1 MFFRYILPIMETAD
15 ARKLVSA
22 ALEERRKLVIRLY
35 RSDKYKTYQEIAEVA
50 GVHRNTASQWIRRW
64 EKDGN
69 RTLKT
74 QQRGRPVGC
83 CRRLLAH
90 EEERIRKD
98 LVDHCPDQ
106 LKLPFALWTRQAVR
120 LHIKASFGLEL
131 PIRTVGEYLKRWG
144 FTPQKPVKRAYQ
156 RSDAAVQDWLEN
168 KFPAIK
174 KQAKAE
180 DADIFWGDET
190 GIRNDESKGRS
201 YAPKGSTPVQKV
213 NPVPEKI
220 NMISAISNQG
230 KVHFMFYKETMS
242 AQKLIEFMERI
253 IRSNERKVFLIL
265 DNLRV
270 HHSKALNDFLIEQA
284 AFIKLFY
291 LPSYSPDLNPDEYLN
306 RDLKAN
312 LNNKPLG
319 RAKGKIEE
327 HAKDHMES
335 VTQDSERVIQLFH
348 AETVKYAS

>member
-1 MFFRYILPIMETAD
+1 MKKYTSHQID
-15 ARKLVSA
+15 SV
-22 ALEERRKLVIRLY
+22 ALAERREQSVRLY
-35 RSDKYKTYQEIAEVA
+35 QSGKCKSYKEIGEIVGAHPITI
-50 GVHRNTASQWIRRW
+50 GKWIRSW
-64 EKDGN
+64 KKDGL
-69 RTLKT
+69 RQLKKVNKG
-74 QQRGRPVGC
+74 GRPIGC
-83 CRRLLAH
+83 CRRLLPH
-90 EEERIRKD
+90 EESRIKKD

-120 LHIKASFGLEL
+120 LHIKSLFEIEL

-156 RSDAAVQDWLEN
+156 RSDVAVQKWLDEQ
-168 KFPAIK
+168 FPAIK
-174 KQAKAE
+174 KQAKEE

-201 YAPKGSTPVQKV
+201 YAPKGKTPVQMV

-230 KVHFMFYKETMS
+230 KLHFMFYRETMS
-242 AQKLIEFMERI
+242 AQKMIEFMERVI
-253 IRSNERKVFLIL
+253 HDNERKVFLIL

-270 HHSKALNDFLIEQA
+270 HHSKVLDEFLKENV
-284 AFIKLFY
+284 AFIKLFF

-319 RAKGKIEE
+319 RAKGKSEKHAQSHMKDLSINSE
-327 HAKDHMES
+327 H
-335 VTQDSERVIQLFH
+335 VTRLFH
-348 AETVKYAS
+348 AESVLYAS

>member
-1 MFFRYILPIMETAD
+1 M
-15 ARKLVSA
+15 
-22 ALEERRKLVIRLY
+22 
-35 RSDKYKTYQEIAEVA
+35 
-50 GVHRNTASQWIRRW
+50 
-64 EKDGN
+64 
-69 RTLKT
+69 
-74 QQRGRPVGC
+74 
-83 CRRLLAH
+83 
-90 EEERIRKD
+90 
-98 LVDHCPDQ
+98 DHCPDQ

-120 LHIKASFGLEL
+120 LHLKASFGLEL
-131 PIRTVGEYLKRWG
+131 PIRTVWEYLKRWG
-144 FTPQKPVKRAYQ
+144 FTPQKPVKRAYP
-156 RSDAAVQDWLEN
+156 RSDAAVQDWLAN
-168 KFPAIK
+168 KFPVIK

-180 DADIFWGDET
+180 DADIFRGDEA

-270 HHSKALNDFLIEQA
+270 HHSKALNDFLVEQA
-284 AFIKLFY
+284 AFIKLFF

-319 RAKGKIEE
+319 RATGKIEA

-335 VTQDSERVIQLFH
+335 VTHDSERVIRLFH

>member
-1 MFFRYILPIMETAD
+1 
-15 ARKLVSA
+15 V
-22 ALEERRKLVIRLY
+22 ALGERREQAVRLY
-35 RSDKYKTYQEIAEVA
+35 QSKKCKNYTEIGEIVGAHPITI
-50 GVHRNTASQWIRRW
+50 GKWIRCW
-64 EKDGN
+64 KKDGIRQLKNVN
-69 RTLKT
+69 RG
-74 QQRGRPVGC
+74 GRPVGC
-83 CRRLLAH
+83 CRRLPPH
-90 EEERIRKD
+90 EESKVRKD

-120 LHIKASFGLEL
+120 LHIKCLFGIEL
-131 PIRTVGEYLKRWG
+131 PIRTVGEYLRRWG
-144 FTPQKPVKRAYQ
+144 FTPQKPVKRAYL

-174 KQAKAE
+174 KQAKLE
-180 DADIFWGDET
+180 DADVFWGDET
-190 GIRNDESKGRS
+190 GVRNDESKGRS
-201 YAPKGSTPVQKV
+201 YAPKGQTPVQKV

-230 KVHFMFYKETMS
+230 KVHFMFYKETMT
-242 AQKLIEFMERI
+242 AQKLIEFMERV
-253 IRSNERKVFLIL
+253 IRQNERKIFLIL

-270 HHSKALNDFLIEQA
+270 HHSKALNDFLREQA

-291 LPSYSPDLNPDEYLN
+291 LPSYSPDLNPDEVLN

-327 HAKDHMES
+327 HAKEHMDKLAL
-335 VTQDSERVIQLFH
+335 DSTRITKFFH
-348 AETVKYAS
+348 AESVLYAS

>member
-1 MFFRYILPIMETAD
+1 MD
-15 ARKLVSA
+15 ARKINSG
-22 ALEERRKLVIRLY
+22 ALEERRKQAIRLY
-35 RSDKYKTYQEIAEVA
+35 QSGAFKSYAEISKVVGA
-50 GVHRNTASQWIRRW
+50 HRNTVGKWIRSWQKGGLRI
-64 EKDGN
+64 
-69 RTLKT
+69 LKT
-74 QQRGRPVGC
+74 KRRGRPLGFG
-83 CRRLLAH
+83 RRLSAH
-90 EEERIRKD
+90 EETQLCKD

-106 LKLPFALWTRQAVR
+106 LKLPFSLWTRQAVQ
-120 LHIKASFGLEL
+120 LHIKGLLGLEL

-144 FTPQKPVKRAYQ
+144 FTPKKPIKRAYQ
-156 RSDAAVQDWLEN
+156 RNDTVVQEWLQE

-174 KQAKAE
+174 RQADAE
-180 DADIFWGDET
+180 DADIFGGDET

-201 YAPKGSTPVQKV
+201 YAPRGITPVQKV

-242 AQKLIEFMERI
+242 AQTLMEFMERV
-253 IRSNERKVFLIL
+253 IRENERKIFLIL

-270 HHSKALNDFLIEQA
+270 HHSKALNEFLAENV

-291 LPSYSPDLNPDEYLN
+291 LPSYSPDLNPDEFLN

-327 HAKDHMES
+327 HAQNHMES
-335 VTQDSERVIQLFH
+335 VAQKPEHISRLFH
-348 AETVKYAS
+348 GDSVKYAS